1 MTEAQVIIEAKLDN
15 DDYFLCTCLLILYMR
30 QEDDEKASADSHHDN
45 GIGFNKSD
53 APYLTDIA
61 TKLTNASMYS
71 VLPLSAEEFIE
82 VRKRMK
88 KYANQLSRIL
98 PEEEYS

>member
-30 QEDDEKASADSHHDN
+30 QEDDEKADADSHYDN

-53 APYLTDIA
+53 APYLTEIA
-61 TKLTNASMYS
+61 DKLVCCDGAP
-71 VLPLSAEEFIE
+71 PLSAEEFIE